1 MPPPFYFIK
10 ENEDMRKKE
19 EKINDV
25 DAQLRLAQIMND
37 TPKKIKLGER
47 TFEIRALK
55 PGTQHL
61 IAEEAAKIAKAG
73 ESFTDIIQQF
83 AKQVPSV
90 IRCIT
95 LAVLNDKQKIYGK
108 EYQDM
113 YDYIEFETNQRE
125 WLMVLVEVLQM
136 LDLNFFFQTT
146 SQIDLFREITLTSRK
161 KSEASLSK
169 QQAR

>member
-1 MPPPFYFIK
+1 
-10 ENEDMRKKE
+10 
-19 EKINDV
+19 
-25 DAQLRLAQIMND
+25 
-37 TPKKIKLGER
+37 
-47 TFEIRALK
+47 
-55 PGTQHL
+55 
-61 IAEEAAKIAKAG
+61 
-73 ESFTDIIQQF
+73 
-83 AKQVPSV
+83 
-90 IRCIT
+90 
-95 LAVLNDKQKIYGK
+95 
-108 EYQDM
+108 M